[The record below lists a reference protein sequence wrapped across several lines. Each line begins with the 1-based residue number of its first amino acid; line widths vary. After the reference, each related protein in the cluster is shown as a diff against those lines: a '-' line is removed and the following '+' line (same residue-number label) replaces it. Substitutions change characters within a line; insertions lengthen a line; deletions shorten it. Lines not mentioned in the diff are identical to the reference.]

1 MIMNMN
7 TTITTMRTMRR
18 CLIETTMNT
27 ATSSMMTETMMSII
41 MKTMFMIMTTKKMG
55 ALGSI
60 PMRTMTM
67 GITSMF
73 TYRFTMRKTILTDH
87 ISMRI
92 TILMGIQRETMTM
105 MKTITRIKTTNMMKT
120 ITRIKTMYMIKT
132 MTMTMTMTMIMNYT
146 MNMIMKTVTI
156 ILVSIATIIMVS

>member
-1 MIMNMN
+1 MISTTMVMMMYMTTITVIFTTMIMVISTMNMN
-7 TTITTMRTMRR
+7 TT
-18 CLIETTMNT
+18 
-27 ATSSMMTETMMSII
+27 TSSMMTENMKSII

-60 PMRTMTM
+60 PMKTMAM

-92 TILMGIQRETMTM
+92 TILMAYRGRP
-105 MKTITRIKTTNMMKT
+105 
-120 ITRIKTMYMIKT
+120 
-132 MTMTMTMTMIMNYT
+132 
-146 MNMIMKTVTI
+146 
-156 ILVSIATIIMVS
+156 

>member
-1 MIMNMN
+1 MTK
-7 TTITTMRTMRR
+7 TTKT
-18 CLIETTMNT
+18 
-27 ATSSMMTETMMSII
+27 II
-41 MKTMFMIMTTKKMG
+41 MKTMSMFMITKKMG

-87 ISMRI
+87 ISMQI

-105 MKTITRIKTTNMMKT
+105 MKTITRIKTMTM
-120 ITRIKTMYMIKT
+120 ITAMAMT

-146 MNMIMKTVTI
+146 MNMIMKKD
-156 ILVSIATIIMVS
+156 